1 MNRSAPKPS
10 APLTKAQQAEAA
22 RLFGKHV
29 SKQKGLLLFAVTSIA
44 CLLPIILGIRFWE
57 QIPEIVETGL
67 IGTSGKDDSLP
78 RAVLVFG
85 IPGLMWLLN
94 LICHAQLALY
104 QRRMMVPPTPVRL
117 IGRWGFPI
125 LSTLF
130 ASGAILE
137 GAGLSFTAP
146 FAVSCI
152 SGLFLLLLGSH
163 VLGCSKDTAVALH
176 LPFIEKSD
184 TVWNTTHRI
193 AGVVWLIAGLLLL
206 LYAMFTLRYS
216 AVTATFLLLV
226 LLAPLFCGYLLS
238 LRKLDRLE

>member
-1 MNRSAPKPS
+1 MNRSTKKS
-10 APLTKAQQAEAA
+10 SFPLTAEQQKEAA

-29 SKQKGLLLFAVTSIA
+29 SLRKGILLFAVTSVA

-94 LICHAQLALY
+94 AICHAQLALY

-137 GAGLSFTAP
+137 GAGLSLTAP
-146 FAVSCI
+146 FAVSCV

-163 VLGCSKDTAVALH
+163 VLGCSRDTAVALH

-184 TVWNTTHRI
+184 AVWNTTHRI
-193 AGVVWLIAGLLLL
+193 AGILWLAAGLLLL

-216 AVTATFLLLV
+216 VFTATFLLLV
-226 LLAPLFCGYLLS
+226 LLLPVCCGYVLS
-238 LRKLDRLE
+238 LHQLDQLE

>member
-1 MNRSAPKPS
+1 MNRSSSKSSLSP
-10 APLTKAQQAEAA
+10 AQQTEAA

-29 SKQKGLLLFAVTSIA
+29 SKQKGFLLFAVTSIA

-104 QRRMMVPPTPVRL
+104 QRRMMLPPAPVRL
-117 IGRWGFPI
+117 LGRWGFPI

-163 VLGCSKDTAVALH
+163 VFDCGRDTAVALH
-176 LPFIEKSD
+176 LSFIEKND
-184 TVWNTTHRI
+184 TVWRTTHRI
-193 AGVVWLIAGLLLL
+193 AGVMWLIAGLLLL
-206 LYAMFTLRYS
+206 LYTMFTLRYS
-216 AVTATFLLLV
+216 VFTATFLLLV
-226 LLAPLFCGYLLS
+226 LLAPVCYGYILS
-238 LRKLDRLE
+238 LHTLDPLA